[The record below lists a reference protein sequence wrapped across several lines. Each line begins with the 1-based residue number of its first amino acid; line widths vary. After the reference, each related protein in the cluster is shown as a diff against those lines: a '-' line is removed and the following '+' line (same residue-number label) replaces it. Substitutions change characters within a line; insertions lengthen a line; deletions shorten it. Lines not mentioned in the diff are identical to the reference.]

1 MKRFLALAAAALMAL
16 ALFAGCSKEDEGSHA
31 DASGSETQ
39 LNSLEKVKQ
48 AGKLILG
55 LDDSFPPMGYRD
67 DNDEIVGYDIDL
79 AKEVASR
86 MGVELVLQPI
96 DWDYKES
103 ELSDGNI
110 DCIWNGMS
118 IDDERREKLNLS
130 EPYLNNQQVVVVLS
144 DSGIN
149 TLADLAG
156 KEVILQAGSTAE
168 GALDS
173 HPEVKE
179 TLKDGQAIPV
189 DNNVQAMMELKNGT
203 GDAVIMDAV
212 VARYYLNLE
221 DGDAYKI
228 LDEVLS
234 EEEYAIGFR
243 KGDQELRD
251 EVQKILGEM
260 KADGKLAEITIKW
273 FGEDISKV
281 PDNP

>member
-156 KEVILQAGSTAE
+156 KVVILLAGSTAE

-281 PDNP
+281 PDNQ

>member
-96 DWDYKES
+96 DWYYKES
-103 ELSDGNI
+103 ELNDGNI

-281 PDNP
+281 PDNQ

>member
-16 ALFAGCSKEDEGSHA
+16 ALFAGCSKEDEGSHT

-281 PDNP
+281 PDNQ

>member
-67 DNDEIVGYDIDL
+67 DNDEFVGYDIDL

-281 PDNP
+281 PDNQ

>member
-103 ELSDGNI
+103 ELNDGNI

-179 TLKDGQAIPV
+179 KLKDGQAIPV

-281 PDNP
+281 PDNQ

>member
-281 PDNP
+281 PDNQ

>member
-103 ELSDGNI
+103 ELNDGNI

-281 PDNP
+281 PDNQ

>member
-16 ALFAGCSKEDEGSHA
+16 TLFAGCSKEDEGSHA

-39 LNSLEKVKQ
+39 LDSLEKVKQ

-281 PDNP
+281 PDNQ

>member
-103 ELSDGNI
+103 ELNDGNI

-234 EEEYAIGFR
+234 AEE
-243 KGDQELRD
+243 
-251 EVQKILGEM
+251 
-260 KADGKLAEITIKW
+260 
-273 FGEDISKV
+273 
-281 PDNP
+281 